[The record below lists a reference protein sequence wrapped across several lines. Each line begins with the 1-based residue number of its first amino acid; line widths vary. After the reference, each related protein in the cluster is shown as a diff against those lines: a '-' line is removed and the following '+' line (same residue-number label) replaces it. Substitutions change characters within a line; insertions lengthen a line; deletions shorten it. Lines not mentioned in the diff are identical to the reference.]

1 MTHIAYQAGASPVEL
16 EVDFVVV
23 GSGAGGATAAVTLAR
38 AGHKVAIVEAGP
50 WRDPEDYPSSTYGAM
65 RDLFDSWGALIT
77 RGRALWPVAQG
88 RVVGGST
95 VINSAIRV
103 NTPEDIF
110 DLWEKQ
116 FGVGG
121 RAMAK
126 EFDRIQADLDRELS
140 ASVVPQS
147 SRGRSNELAM
157 LGAER
162 LKIDS
167 HYMTRYIKDC
177 EGAGQCLQGC
187 RKKKKQS
194 TNVTYVPETMS
205 LGGTVLSCAPVDAI
219 AFEGRKAIGVRGRF
233 LDPKTG
239 KKGASFFVRG
249 RRGVLVAASATHS
262 PALLLRSGVRT
273 AAVGKFF
280 RAHPGTGIF
289 GIFDEPVDQNIGAT
303 QGWASTQF
311 RDVPGIKLETLAI
324 PPELVASRISGGG
337 SLLMERLSELR
348 HMAMWVHAIRAESAG
363 TVSNGW
369 GNVPV
374 VRYTLNANDMERM
387 RQGLAHVARLFFAA
401 GAREIIPGIHGFPFK
416 IGPDE
421 VHLIEQGP
429 TDPRRYVALLSH
441 LFGGCVMGKDP
452 RVSVCDG
459 NGRVY
464 EYDNLYV
471 ADASALPSTLGV
483 NPQQTIMALSRY
495 YAERMA

>member
-1 MTHIAYQAGASPVEL
+1 MTHIAFQDGPSPVEID
-16 EVDFVVV
+16 VDFVVV

-50 WRDPEDYPSSTYGAM
+50 WRDPDDYPSSTYGAM

-110 DLWEKQ
+110 ELWEKE

-121 RAMAK
+121 APMAK
-126 EFDRIQADLDRELS
+126 EFERIQIELDRELS
-140 ASVVPQS
+140 ANIVPEK
-147 SRGRSNELAM
+147 SRGRSNQLAM

-162 LKIDS
+162 SGFES
-167 HYMTRYIKDC
+167 HFMTRYIKDC

-187 RKKKKQS
+187 RKKHKQS
-194 TNVTYVPETMS
+194 TNVTYVPEVMS
-205 LGGTVLSCAPVDAI
+205 LGGTVVSCAPVDTI
-219 AFEGRKAIGVRGRF
+219 AFEGKKAVGVRGRF
-233 LDPKTG
+233 HHPQSR
-239 KKGASFFVRG
+239 KKGVSFFVRG
-249 RRGVLVAASATHS
+249 RRGILVAASATHS

-273 AAVGKFF
+273 PAVGKFF

-289 GIFDEPVDQNIGAT
+289 GVFDEAVDQNIGAT
-303 QGWASTQF
+303 QGWASTAF
-311 RDVPGIKLETLAI
+311 RKEPGIKLETLAI
-324 PPELVASRISGGG
+324 PPELIASRISGGG
-337 SLLMERLSELR
+337 SVLMERLSELR

-369 GNVPV
+369 GNQPV
-374 VRYTLNANDMERM
+374 VRYTLNAADMERM
-387 RQGLAHVARLFFAA
+387 RQGLAIVARMFFAA

-416 IGPDE
+416 IGPND

-464 EYDNLYV
+464 EYENLYI